1 MAVLLKAS
9 RGSTWIVLVYCLVT
23 FGFVSSVE
31 ARTAGL
37 VTKVYDGDT
46 VLLADGRKVRYLGI
60 NAPEFGQPFY
70 WKAKR
75 LNAELVLGQEIH
87 LEFDGDQRDGRDRLL
102 AYVFAGPVLVNGVL
116 IEQGLAHAFFLK
128 DHLRYAER
136 FLGLQEQARG
146 RRAGMWTI
154 YSDSPLKITRV
165 FPGRDSSGPQ
175 RDFYVRIVNLRA
187 EPVAL
192 KNYVVMNEDARR
204 FRFPHGSLEPG
215 ETVLIVGDKKGKGNR
230 IRQLVLQWETDGPVW
245 DQREDTA
252 LLFDPSE
259 RLIDQFHY
267 RRSHQS
273 DQRRD

>member
-1 MAVLLKAS
+1 MLLKAS
-9 RGSTWIVLVYCLVT
+9 RGSVWIVLISCLLT
-23 FGFVSSVE
+23 LWAAASVE
-31 ARTAGL
+31 ARTDGL

-75 LNAELVLGQEIH
+75 LNTELVLGQEIR
-87 LEFDGDQRDGRDRLL
+87 LEFDGAQRDGRDRLL
-102 AYVFAGPVLVNGVL
+102 AYVFAGPVLVNEAL

-136 FLGLQEQARG
+136 FLGLQEKARG
-146 RRAGMWTI
+146 RGAGMWTV
-154 YSDSPLKITRV
+154 SADRPLKITRV
-165 FPGRDSSGPQ
+165 VPGRDGSRSG

-192 KNYVVMNEDARR
+192 KDYVVMNEDARR
-204 FRFPHGSLEPG
+204 FRFPEGSLEPG
-215 ETVLIVGDKKGKGNR
+215 ETVLIVGGKKGKGR
-230 IRQLVLQWETDGPVW
+230 AIHQLVLQWKTDGPVW
-245 DQREDTA
+245 DPREDTA
-252 LLFDPSE
+252 FLLDPSE

-267 RRSHQS
+267 RRHHQGK
-273 DQRRD
+273 D